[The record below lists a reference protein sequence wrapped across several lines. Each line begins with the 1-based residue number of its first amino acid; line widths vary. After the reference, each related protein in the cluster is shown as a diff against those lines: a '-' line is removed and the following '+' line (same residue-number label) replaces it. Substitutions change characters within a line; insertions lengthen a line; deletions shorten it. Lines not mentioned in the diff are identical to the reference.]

1 MNDDRQQKAGGSNL
15 LLWVAGALLLA
26 GVAGYYVLEAQPGWM
41 RWASVIAGL
50 AAGTLVF
57 GLSAGGRE
65 FWQFMLDSRSELRKV
80 FWPTRNETWITT
92 AVVFGFAVIAGL
104 FFWGLD
110 LILAWA
116 TRALTGQGG

>member
-26 GVAGYYVLEAQPGWM
+26 GVAGYYVLENQPGWI
-41 RWASVIAGL
+41 RWASVVAGI
-50 AAGTLVF
+50 AAGALVF
-57 GLSAGGRE
+57 GMSAGGRE
-65 FWQFMLDSRSELRKV
+65 FWQFMLDSRAELRKV
-80 FWPTRNETWITT
+80 FWPTRNETWVTT
-92 AVVFGFAVIAGL
+92 AVVFGFAVIAGM

>member
-1 MNDDRQQKAGGSNL
+1 MNDDRQQKAGGGNL

-26 GVAGYYVLEAQPGWM
+26 GVAGYYVLENQPGWI
-41 RWASVIAGL
+41 RWASVIAGI
-50 AAGTLVF
+50 AAGALVF
-57 GLSAGGRE
+57 GMSAGGRE
-65 FWQFMLDSRSELRKV
+65 FWQFMLDSRAELRKV
-80 FWPTRNETWITT
+80 FWPTRNETWVTT
-92 AVVFGFAVIAGL
+92 AVVFGFAVIAGM

>member
-15 LLWVAGALLLA
+15 LLWVAGGLLLA

-41 RWASVIAGL
+41 RWASVVAGL
-50 AAGTLVF
+50 AAGALVF

>member
-15 LLWVAGALLLA
+15 LLWVAVALLLA
-26 GVAGYYVLEAQPGWM
+26 GVAGYYVLEAQPGWI
-41 RWASVIAGL
+41 RWACVVAGL
-50 AAGTLVF
+50 AAGALVF
-57 GLSAGGRE
+57 GMSAGGRE
-65 FWQFMLDSRSELRKV
+65 FWQFMLDSRAELRKV
-80 FWPTRNETWITT
+80 FWPTRNETWVTT
-92 AVVFGFAVIAGL
+92 AVVFGFAVIAGV

>member
-1 MNDDRQQKAGGSNL
+1 MNEVREQHAGSNL
-15 LLWVAGALLLA
+15 LVWVAGALLLA
-26 GVAGYYVLEAQPGWM
+26 GVAGYYVLEVQPGWV
-41 RWASVIAGL
+41 RWASVLAGL
-50 AAGTLVF
+50 VAAALVF
-57 GLSAGGRE
+57 GLSANGRD